1 MDKQKK
7 ILLIAL
13 LLSFLL
19 HIAGYYLLD
28 FNNLLALSEIK
39 LDKSLPEE
47 IEFIFPENKPKEVVQ
62 NMNETEEVPEKSD
75 YLSDKN
81 SRARN
86 PIVTD
91 KQGDNPFSKGN
102 TPFSNFSPGKDLKT
116 FKPRPRKRF
125 TRAALTGSSEES
137 ASQDVMQDDRQESS
151 DKEAS
156 RAGSNQMMDQT
167 DFSVE
172 EVGALTLST
181 YKWPWAP
188 YINAM
193 KNKLYRVWYPPP
205 AYSMLGIIHGYTII
219 RFEVMR
225 DGTLKDVRV
234 LRHEGHKSLEVSSE
248 EAIKALFPFL
258 PLPDEFPDETLTITA
273 KLFYPDLRRRR

>member
-13 LLSFLL
+13 FLSLIF

-28 FNNLLALSEIK
+28 FTDLLALSEVK
-39 LDKSLPEE
+39 LEKSVPEE

-62 NMNETEEVPEKSD
+62 NMNETEERPDKSD

-91 KQGDNPFSKGN
+91 KRGDNPFSKGN
-102 TPFSNFSPGKDLKT
+102 TPFSNLSSGKELRT
-116 FKPRPRKRF
+116 FKPQPRKRF
-125 TRAALTGSSEES
+125 SKEAITGQKSDAS
-137 ASQDVMQDDRQESS
+137 SQDGEQDKRDNSN
-151 DKEAS
+151 KPAS
-156 RAGSNQMMDQT
+156 MAGSNQVMNQQ

-181 YKWPWAP
+181 YQWPWAP

-193 KNKLYRVWYPPP
+193 KNKLNRVWYPPP
-205 AYSMLGIIHGYTII
+205 AYYMLGIIHGYTII
-219 RFEVMR
+219 RFVVTR
-225 DGTLKDVRV
+225 DGHLKDIKV
-234 LRHEGHKSLEVSSE
+234 LRHEGHESLKLSSE

-273 KLFYPDLRRRR
+273 KLYYPDLRRRR

>member
-1 MDKQKK
+1 
-7 ILLIAL
+7 
-13 LLSFLL
+13 
-19 HIAGYYLLD
+19 
-28 FNNLLALSEIK
+28 LALSEVK
-39 LDKSLPEE
+39 LEKSVPEE

-62 NMNETEEVPEKSD
+62 NMNETEERPDKSD

-91 KQGDNPFSKGN
+91 KRGDNPFSKGN
-102 TPFSNFSPGKDLKT
+102 TPFSNLSSGKELRT
-116 FKPRPRKRF
+116 FKPQPRKRF
-125 TRAALTGSSEES
+125 SKEAITGQKSDAS
-137 ASQDVMQDDRQESS
+137 SQDGEQDKRDNSN
-151 DKEAS
+151 KPAS
-156 RAGSNQMMDQT
+156 MAGSNQVMNQQ

-181 YKWPWAP
+181 YQWPWAP

-193 KNKLYRVWYPPP
+193 KNKLNRVWYPPP
-205 AYSMLGIIHGYTII
+205 AYYMLGIIHGYTII
-219 RFEVMR
+219 RFVVTR
-225 DGTLKDVRV
+225 DGHLKDIKV
-234 LRHEGHKSLEVSSE
+234 LRHEGHESLKLSSE

-273 KLFYPDLRRRR
+273 KLYYPDLRRRR